1 MARPHQELRPSQ
13 FITTYG
19 PGSILETRS
28 GPVVPKTMDQLFTS
42 IRRQPSD
49 FEILDERLTR
59 AALGGARI
67 TRVPTNAELS
77 APADQVVHPTWP
89 FPFWS
94 LCTGHGMEQILYPS
108 DRGCPRCTA
117 AGVRSDRLKAGR
129 EAIRFVIACRAGHLD
144 DVPWQRLVHGPGA
157 RCQPGYYIWR
167 GGGRA
172 LRFVTIECPDCH
184 ATENFGTAY
193 ARPWTCSGRL
203 PEAGLRPAQP
213 MCPHSASIHQRGA
226 ANLHVAEVVS
236 ALTIIDMPAR
246 LHNVV
251 NDARVLTIASTLRSL
266 NLLDRDT
273 FLRQLRDQQIP
284 DAAIGLIEDADW
296 DQVLDALGQLV
307 GGRARPV
314 KLEEFE
320 RLQNAATN
328 GAPPVPPAQPGA
340 PPLFEVRRGSVRT
353 FAGPSGRLT
362 FRVTPVSRLRMVMVQ
377 TGYRRVEPL
386 GRDVVPTMFAW
397 GGADWFPGVQLFGEG
412 IFIDLPD
419 DGLRL
424 DGGRTQAWADRTT
437 NADDPDDAERQ
448 HAVHVWWHSLA
459 HRLLR
464 TLSIDS
470 GYSSAAI
477 RERTYLNSAGGH
489 VTGGLLLFTVQPGGD
504 GTLGG
509 LIALV
514 DRFGDV
520 LHSALEDLADC
531 SNDPLCADA
540 PTQAGA
546 PGAACYSCLLASETS
561 CEHRNLALDRLLL
574 LDNRP

>member
-28 GPVVPKTMDQLFTS
+28 GPVVPKTIDQLFTS

-77 APADQVVHPTWP
+77 APADQVVYPTWP

-117 AGVRSDRLKAGR
+117 AGVRPDRLKAGR

-144 DVPWQRLVHGPGA
+144 DVPWQRLVHGPGT

-284 DAAIGLIEDADW
+284 DAAIGLIEDAEW
-296 DQVLDALGQLV
+296 DQVP
-307 GGRARPV
+307 RRPRSAR
-314 KLEEFE
+314 
-320 RLQNAATN
+320 
-328 GAPPVPPAQPGA
+328 
-340 PPLFEVRRGSVRT
+340 RR
-353 FAGPSGRLT
+353 
-362 FRVTPVSRLRMVMVQ
+362 
-377 TGYRRVEPL
+377 
-386 GRDVVPTMFAW
+386 
-397 GGADWFPGVQLFGEG
+397 
-412 IFIDLPD
+412 
-419 DGLRL
+419 
-424 DGGRTQAWADRTT
+424 
-437 NADDPDDAERQ
+437 
-448 HAVHVWWHSLA
+448 
-459 HRLLR
+459 
-464 TLSIDS
+464 
-470 GYSSAAI
+470 
-477 RERTYLNSAGGH
+477 
-489 VTGGLLLFTVQPGGD
+489 
-504 GTLGG
+504 
-509 LIALV
+509 
-514 DRFGDV
+514 
-520 LHSALEDLADC
+520 
-531 SNDPLCADA
+531 
-540 PTQAGA
+540 
-546 PGAACYSCLLASETS
+546 PGAARQAGGVRATSERGDQRRPTGSSSPARSAS
-561 CEHRNLALDRLLL
+561 AL
-574 LDNRP
+574 